1 MHQYAMKE
9 ESFKF
14 LREYINNSSPTG
26 KEVRS
31 QKLWLDYIRPYIDK
45 AVNDVYG
52 SVAAIINPDA
62 KYKVVL
68 EAHVDQVAFY
78 VNYIS
83 KDGYIYV
90 TKIGG
95 SVPVIAPSKRV
106 KIKTEHNGIVKGIFA
121 WPAPHVKN
129 SKAGEPSIDNIFVET
144 GCSSK
149 EEVLELGIEVG
160 NIVVFEEEF
169 EILNNHILTGPS
181 LDNSLG
187 GFALAEI
194 ARLLKENNIKLP
206 FGLYLVNSVQ
216 EEVGKNGALLM
227 ANNILPDVALIIDA
241 THDTQSPMYNKKEMG
256 DIHLGKG
263 PVFTYSPT
271 VQNNLLSMLKDV
283 AKKNDI
289 PVQRKTAGKSTGTDA
304 DVFAYSDSG
313 VATALISF
321 PLKYMHTT
329 LEVAHQKDIQ
339 QIISLLYNFLT
350 QLKAGHNF
358 KYFDA
363 RE

>member
-1 MHQYAMKE
+1 MRE
-9 ESFKF
+9 GSLRF

-31 QKLWLDYIRPYIDK
+31 QKMWLDYIGPYIDK
-45 AVNDVYG
+45 AINDVYG

-62 KYKVVL
+62 KYKVVI

-83 KDGYIYV
+83 KEGYIYV

-106 KIKTEHNGIVKGIFA
+106 RIKTENNGIVKGIFA
-121 WPAPHVKN
+121 WPAPHVKS
-129 SKAGEPSIDNIFVET
+129 SKTGEPTIDSIFIET

-149 EEVLELGIEVG
+149 EEVLDLGIEVG

-169 EILNNHILTGPS
+169 EILNKNILTGPS

-194 ARLLKENNIKLP
+194 ARLIKENKIELP
-206 FGLYLVNSVQ
+206 FALYLVNSVQ

-227 ANNILPDVALIIDA
+227 ANNILADVAIVIDA

-256 DIHLGKG
+256 DVHLGKG
-263 PVFTYSPT
+263 PVLTYSPT
-271 VQNNLLSMLKDV
+271 VQNNLLSMLNRV
-283 AKKNDI
+283 AKSNDI

-313 VATALISF
+313 VATALVSF

-329 LEVAHQKDIQ
+329 LEVAHKKDIEL
-339 QIISLLYNFLT
+339 IISLLYNFLL
-350 QLKAGHNF
+350 QLKPGHNF
-358 KYFDA
+358 KYFDVKQ
-363 RE
+363 